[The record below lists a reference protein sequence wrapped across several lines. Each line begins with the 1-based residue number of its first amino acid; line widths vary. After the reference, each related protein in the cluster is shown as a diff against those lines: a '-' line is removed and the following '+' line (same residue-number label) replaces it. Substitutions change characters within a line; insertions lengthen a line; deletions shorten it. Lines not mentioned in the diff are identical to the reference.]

1 MKKEDKIPTL
11 NIKLE
16 ERIVES
22 KIVYTSWIVIE
33 TPYMI
38 FSDKNGTRKIWTKNK
53 KKIECPCGGHF
64 YNTSI
69 SIHNKTEIHKTYL
82 KIQDL
87 ESRLKEAGL

>member
-16 ERIVES
+16 ERVVES
-22 KIVYTSWIVIE
+22 KIVYTQWMVIE

-53 KKIECPCGGHF
+53 KKIVLYYLHKITGIKWF
-64 YNTSI
+64 IKKYN
-69 SIHNKTEIHKTYL
+69 E
-82 KIQDL
+82 QP
-87 ESRLKEAGL
+87 R